1 MFSTRE
7 YESTAKDGKKKIF
20 WQEMW
25 RHELE
30 DAAKREAVV
39 IVPTGSVEQ
48 HGPHNPMDVDVVGPL
63 HVAIR
68 AALAINDF
76 PAIVTPPVWSGF
88 AHYNM
93 GFAGTISLRMETYR
107 NLLLDICRSIYANGF
122 PRIVFI
128 NGHGGNQAP
137 NAAVKHEISQE
148 NIFILT
154 LNWWDLAHK
163 EMKELGTADGGEVG
177 HGGEW
182 ETSVQ
187 LYLRPHLVAKERMV
201 ADRDL
206 TNPFS
211 PAVQEFMA
219 GWGAFAERRR
229 DTEKHT
235 GTMGNPLSGTPE
247 KGRAVLDAAAK
258 RLETLLREYRALP
271 LRQYKEFGSYAP

>member
-1 MFSTRE
+1 MFSTSQE
-7 YESTAKDGKKKIF
+7 NGEKKIF

-30 DAAKREAVV
+30 AAAKKDPVV

-48 HGPHNPMDVDVVGPL
+48 HGPHCPMDVDVVGPL
-63 HVAIR
+63 HIAIET
-68 AALAINDF
+68 AKKISEF
-76 PAIVTPPVWSGF
+76 PVIVTPPVWSGF

-93 GFAGTISLRMETYR
+93 GFAGTVSIQMDTYR
-107 NLLLDICRSIYANGF
+107 NLVMDICRSIDANGF
-122 PRIVFI
+122 KRILLL

-137 NAAVKHEISQE
+137 NATVKHQLSQE
-148 NIFILT
+148 NIFLLT
-154 LNWWDLAHK
+154 LSWWELVKK
-163 EMKELGTADGGEVG
+163 EMEKLATTDGSNVG

-187 LYLRPHLVAKERMV
+187 LYLRPHLIARDLMV
-201 ADRDL
+201 QDRDL

-211 PAVQEFMA
+211 PEVQVFMG

-235 GTMGNPLSGTPE
+235 GIMGNPLAASAE
-247 KGRAVLDAAAK
+247 KGRAIVRAASEK
-258 RLETLLREYRALP
+258 LGLLVREYHSLP
-271 LRQYKEFGSYAP
+271 VREYKEFGSYSS